1 MRLVSTVLAALLV
14 VAVTVVAT
22 TVAYAVLS
30 SYVRARQ
37 PRGELVEVSM
47 VARREAWTPEL
58 CAVRASLFITCTGPA
73 CGEYRVKRLAVEGF
87 DREGGGRLLL
97 YSYSC
102 GTGEGIA
109 LRRGLTRLDVVGYHP
124 CERRVDELVVSL
136 WLCGPGRCVEVV
148 RSASLG

>member
-1 MRLVSTVLAALLV
+1 MPTLRGVRGVGVRLVSTVLAALLV

-73 CGEYRVKRLAVEGF
+73 CGEYRVKRLAVEGL
-87 DREGGGRLLL
+87 DRERGAGSCSTATAAAPARGSRCGGG
-97 YSYSC
+97 
-102 GTGEGIA
+102 
-109 LRRGLTRLDVVGYHP
+109 
-124 CERRVDELVVSL
+124 
-136 WLCGPGRCVEVV
+136 
-148 RSASLG
+148 